1 MYVNSRNEV
10 AVVRGDLPADLA
22 LALARCSRVAWDIE
36 TSGLD
41 WKTASLS
48 TCQVYAEQVGA
59 AVVSITEE
67 TPRLLIAI
75 LEDPGVEKV
84 FHHAP
89 FDLRFMVHAWGI
101 HPQSI
106 RCTKVASK
114 LLAPQAP
121 NEQHSLQ
128 ALLQRHLGVR
138 VGKGSVRTSDW
149 AAARLSAEQIQY
161 AVEDVVH
168 LSSLLR
174 KLQQQMRAANLVDL
188 YDACCAFL
196 PARAQ
201 LELGGFPDVF
211 AY

>member
-1 MYVNSRNEV
+1 MYVNSNNEL

-22 LALARCSRVAWDIE
+22 RALVQCSRVAWDIE
-36 TSGLD
+36 TTGLD
-41 WKTASLS
+41 WRSASLS
-48 TCQVYAEQVGA
+48 TCQVYADQVGA
-59 AVVSITEE
+59 VVVSVTEHV
-67 TPRLLIAI
+67 PRLLIAI
-75 LEDPGVEKV
+75 LEDPRIEKV

-89 FDLRFMVHAWGI
+89 FDLRFMIHAWSI
-101 HPQSI
+101 HPRSI

-121 NEQHSLQ
+121 NEHHSLQ
-128 ALLQRHLGVR
+128 ALLQRHLGVW
-138 VGKGSVRTSDW
+138 VGKGPVRTSDW
-149 AAARLSAEQIQY
+149 SAPTLSAEQVKY

-168 LSSLLR
+168 LPSLLD
-174 KLQQQMRAANLVDL
+174 KLQEQMKAVDLVDL

-201 LELGGFPDVF
+201 LELGSFPDVF